1 MMQKA
6 SLPKTVLKK
15 HADIKRT
22 WFVFDATGKTLGRFA
37 SELSKVLRG
46 KHKADYT
53 PSSDTGDGVIVINAD
68 KIVVTGAKAAQKIY
82 KHHTGFM
89 SGLVETPYRV
99 MMARNP
105 ERIIERAVKGMMPK
119 TRIAEHQYKRL
130 RVYKDDKYAQMAQQP
145 VVVNI

>member
-6 SLPKTVLKK
+6 RQPKTILKK
-15 HADIKRT
+15 KADNQRT

-37 SELSKVLRG
+37 SEISKVLRG
-46 KHKADYT
+46 KHKPDYT
-53 PSSDTGDGVIVINAD
+53 PSSDTGDGVIVIHAD
-68 KIVVTGAKAAQKIY
+68 KIVVTGAKEAQKIY

-89 SGLVETPYRV
+89 SGLVDTPYRV
-99 MMARNP
+99 MKARHP

-119 TRIAEHQYKRL
+119 NRIAEHQYKRL
-130 RVYKDDKYAQMAQQP
+130 RVYNDDKYAEVAQNP